1 MDEKMCME
9 NLRND
14 MDRGKQKFSAKIFSI
29 KALCTGLETN
39 PGIRVEM
46 PDTKGLS
53 HGTAT

>member
-1 MDEKMCME
+1 
-9 NLRND
+9 LY
-14 MDRGKQKFSAKIFSI
+14 
-29 KALCTGLETN
+29 TGLETN